1 MASDKDGA
9 RESADR
15 RRTEAVGGI
24 GAITGQGLPSEGRT
38 WQDKMR
44 TGRSR
49 GQDSGASMKK
59 IFVTGGGGFIGSNF
73 IRHTLGSEKKYAV
86 VCYDKLTYAGNLA
99 NLESIADNP
108 NYEFVKGDICDAVA
122 VEKAMRGCD
131 AVIHFAAESHVDR
144 SIYEPAPVI
153 QTNVTGTF
161 ILLEVARKLSVSRFV
176 HVSTDEVYGD
186 IPLDV
191 FADESFPLQ
200 PSSPY
205 SASKAASD
213 LLVRSYVRTY
223 KFPAVITRSSNN
235 YGPYQF
241 PEKFVPLM
249 ITNALSDKAL
259 PVYGDGKQQRDWLHV
274 EDNCLGILT
283 VLEKGKIG
291 EVYNIGG
298 AAVEEN
304 LTMARRLLH
313 LIGKPESLLSYVQ
326 DRPGH
331 DRRYALDCQKIRA
344 ELGWRPA
351 ISLEVGLRQTI
362 DWYKKN
368 RNWVAD
374 VRAGEYLSYYEKYY
388 DNRDSSLRAIASSAT
403 KKSH

>member
-1 MASDKDGA
+1 
-9 RESADR
+9 
-15 RRTEAVGGI
+15 
-24 GAITGQGLPSEGRT
+24 
-38 WQDKMR
+38 MR
-44 TGRSR
+44 
-49 GQDSGASMKK
+49 
-59 IFVTGGGGFIGSNF
+59 IFVTGGAGFIGSNF
-73 IRHTLGSEKKYAV
+73 IRYVLETRTDISV
-86 VCYDKLTYAGNLA
+86 VNYDKLTYAGNLA
-99 NLESIADNP
+99 DLESVADDT
-108 NYEFVKGDICDAVA
+108 NYEFVKGDICDAAA
-122 VEKAMRGCD
+122 VETAMRSCD

-153 QTNVTGTF
+153 RTNVTGTF
-161 ILLEVARKLSVSRFV
+161 VLLEVARRISVSRFV

-186 IPLDV
+186 IPVGV
-191 FADESFPLQ
+191 FADEEFPLQ

-223 KFPAVITRSSNN
+223 EFPALITRSSNN

-249 ITNALSDKAL
+249 ITNAHSDKAL

-274 EDNCLGILT
+274 EDNCRGILL

-298 AAVEEN
+298 LDLEEN
-304 LTMARRLLH
+304 LTLVRRILKLT
-313 LIGKPESLLSYVQ
+313 GKSESLVSYVQ

-331 DRRYALDCQKIRA
+331 DRRYALNCKKIET

-351 ISLEVGLRQTI
+351 IALEDGLRQTI
-362 DWYKKN
+362 DWYKN
-368 RNWVAD
+368 HEQWLAD
-374 VRAGEYLSYYEKYY
+374 VRSHEYLSYYERYY
-388 DNRDSSLRAIASSAT
+388 ENRESSLRAIARTGSVASD
-403 KKSH
+403 

>member
-1 MASDKDGA
+1 M
-9 RESADR
+9 
-15 RRTEAVGGI
+15 
-24 GAITGQGLPSEGRT
+24 
-38 WQDKMR
+38 
-44 TGRSR
+44 
-49 GQDSGASMKK
+49 K
-59 IFVTGGGGFIGSNF
+59 IFVTGGAGFIGSNF
-73 IRHTLGSEKKYAV
+73 IRHILGIGKNYTV
-86 VCYDKLTYAGNLA
+86 VNYDKLTYAGNLA
-99 NLESIADNP
+99 NLESVADNP
-108 NYEFVKGDICDAVA
+108 NYEFVKGDICDAAA
-122 VEKAMRGCD
+122 VEAAMRGCD

-144 SIYEPAPVI
+144 SIYEPGPVI

-161 ILLEVARKLSVSRFV
+161 VLLEVARKISVSRFV

-186 IPLDV
+186 IPAGA
-191 FADESFPLQ
+191 FADENSPLQ

-249 ITNALSDKAL
+249 ISNALSNKAL

-274 EDNCLGILT
+274 EDNCRGILS

-298 AAVEEN
+298 QGLEEN
-304 LTMARRLLH
+304 LTMARRILELT
-313 LIGKPESLLSYVQ
+313 GKPESLLSYVQ

-331 DRRYALDCQKIRA
+331 DRRYALNCKKMQT
-344 ELGWRPA
+344 ELGWKPL
-351 ISLEVGLRQTI
+351 ISLKDGLRQTI
-362 DWYKKN
+362 DWYKN
-368 RNWVAD
+368 DEQWLD
-374 VRAGEYLSYYEKYY
+374 GVRGGEYLSYYEKYY
-388 DNRDSSLRAIASSAT
+388 ENRERSLHAIARSGSVA
-403 KKSH
+403 SD

>member
-1 MASDKDGA
+1 M
-9 RESADR
+9 
-15 RRTEAVGGI
+15 
-24 GAITGQGLPSEGRT
+24 
-38 WQDKMR
+38 
-44 TGRSR
+44 
-49 GQDSGASMKK
+49 K
-59 IFVTGGGGFIGSNF
+59 IFVTGGAGFIGSNF
-73 IRHTLGSEKKYAV
+73 IRYVLETEKEFSIV
-86 VCYDKLTYAGNLA
+86 SYDKLTYAGNLA
-99 NLESIADNP
+99 NLESVADNP
-108 NYEFVKGDICDAVA
+108 NYEFVKGDICDAAA
-122 VEKAMRGCD
+122 VETGMRGCD
-131 AVIHFAAESHVDR
+131 AVVHFAAESHVDR

-153 QTNVTGTF
+153 QTNVMGTF
-161 ILLEVARKLSVSRFV
+161 TLLEVARKISVSRFI

-186 IPLDV
+186 IPPGV
-191 FADESFPLQ
+191 FADEDFPLQ

-249 ITNALSDKAL
+249 ITNALNDKAL

-274 EDNCLGILT
+274 EDNCRGILS

-298 AAVEEN
+298 LDLDEN
-304 LTMARRLLH
+304 LTLARRILN
-313 LIGKPESLLSYVQ
+313 ITGKPESLMSYVQ

-331 DRRYALDCQKIRA
+331 DRRYALKCKKIET

-351 ISLEVGLRQTI
+351 ISLETGLRRTI
-362 DWYKKN
+362 DWY
-368 RNWVAD
+368 RNCGQWLAG
-374 VRAGEYLSYYEKYY
+374 VRSREYLSYYEKYY
-388 DNRDSSLRAIASSAT
+388 ENRESSLHAIARSRSVA
-403 KKSH
+403 SN

>member
-1 MASDKDGA
+1 
-9 RESADR
+9 
-15 RRTEAVGGI
+15 
-24 GAITGQGLPSEGRT
+24 
-38 WQDKMR
+38 
-44 TGRSR
+44 
-49 GQDSGASMKK
+49 MK
-59 IFVTGGGGFIGSNF
+59 IVVTGGAGFIGSNF
-73 IRHTLGSEKKYAV
+73 SRYGLETKENLSV
-86 VCYDKLTYAGNLA
+86 VNYDKLTYAGNLA
-99 NLESIADNP
+99 NLESVADNP
-108 NYEFVKGDICDAVA
+108 NYEFVKGDICDAA
-122 VEKAMRGCD
+122 ALEAAMRGCD

-161 ILLEVARKLSVSRFV
+161 ILLEVARKISLSRFI

-186 IPLDV
+186 IPPGVL
-191 FADESFPLQ
+191 ADEKFPLQ

-241 PEKFVPLM
+241 PEKFLPLM

-259 PVYGDGKQQRDWLHV
+259 PVYGDGRQQRDWLHV
-274 EDNCLGILT
+274 EDNCRGILS

-298 AAVEEN
+298 LDLEEN
-304 LTMARRLLH
+304 LTVVRRLLD
-313 LIGKPESLLSYVQ
+313 LTGKPESLVSYVQ

-331 DRRYALDCQKIRA
+331 DRRYALNCMKIEA
-344 ELGWRPA
+344 ELGWRPT
-351 ISLEVGLRQTI
+351 ISLEDGLRRTI
-362 DWYKKN
+362 DWYKN
-368 RNWVAD
+368 HEQWLAD
-374 VRAGEYLSYYEKYY
+374 VRSREYLSYYKKYY
-388 DNRDSSLRAIASSAT
+388 ENRESSLRAIARSGSVA
-403 KKSH
+403 SD